1 MITNVK
7 QAPHHLQT
15 RLKAQLSSWNLVQLQ
30 RKTRKA
36 WLSALTY
43 VQSQEEREASGGPG
57 NSHPLRPPLGMRAE
71 TRKVGEQL
79 RRSRTFPAKQPQTAT
94 SSRVLRLLPR
104 FFFSSSFLFFFFCS
118 FSVKL
123 LPPRGSPSSVRA
135 ALPARFYASGE
146 KKEKRERKPL
156 LLSSSSPPSLILFI
170 LLLWFRDM
178 IFFMPLRRLKGGNLK
193 RLKGL
198 FPPNKAKIIHA
209 LFIHRDEQELNKPF
223 LIFHN
228 KNKNKLYSFPKAFQ
242 CHAHWI

>member
-43 VQSQEEREASGGPG
+43 VQSQEEREASRGPG

-104 FFFSSSFLFFFFCS
+104 FFSSSFLFFFCS

-156 LLSSSSPPSLILFI
+156 LLSSLINIIYPSFMILWQDFFYAFETSERPFSS
-170 LLLWFRDM
+170 
-178 IFFMPLRRLKGGNLK
+178 
-193 RLKGL
+193 
-198 FPPNKAKIIHA
+198 
-209 LFIHRDEQELNKPF
+209 Q
-223 LIFHN
+223 
-228 KNKNKLYSFPKAFQ
+228 
-242 CHAHWI
+242 

>member
-1 MITNVK
+1 MTTNVK

-104 FFFSSSFLFFFFCS
+104 FFFSSSFLFFFLCS
-118 FSVKL
+118 FSVSCSL
-123 LPPRGSPSSVRA
+123 RA
-135 ALPARFYASGE
+135 ALRPLCARRFLLVFTRPE
-146 KKEKRERKPL
+146 RKKKRERESPSPSPPPL
-156 LLSSSSPPSLILFI
+156 LP
-170 LLLWFRDM
+170 
-178 IFFMPLRRLKGGNLK
+178 
-193 RLKGL
+193 
-198 FPPNKAKIIHA
+198 H
-209 LFIHRDEQELNKPF
+209 
-223 LIFHN
+223 
-228 KNKNKLYSFPKAFQ
+228 
-242 CHAHWI
+242 

>member
-104 FFFSSSFLFFFFCS
+104 FFSSSFLFFFFCS

-146 KKEKRERKPL
+146 KKEKRDRKPL

-170 LLLWFRDM
+170 LLLWFCDK
-178 IFFMPLRRLKGGNLK
+178 IFFMPLK

-198 FPPNKAKIIHA
+198 FPPNKAKIIHG

-223 LIFHN
+223 LIFQN
-228 KNKNKLYSFPKAFQ
+228 KNKNKLYSFPKALH
-242 CHAHWI
+242 CHAHWV

>member
-135 ALPARFYASGE
+135 ALPVRFYASGE

-156 LLSSSSPPSLILFI
+156 LLSSSSPPF
-170 LLLWFRDM
+170 LL
-178 IFFMPLRRLKGGNLK
+178 P
-193 RLKGL
+193 
-198 FPPNKAKIIHA
+198 H
-209 LFIHRDEQELNKPF
+209 
-223 LIFHN
+223 
-228 KNKNKLYSFPKAFQ
+228 
-242 CHAHWI
+242 